1 MKTINSDNRRHELY
15 FGGHL
20 VAFIDIL
27 GQSDRLEKIKETKW
41 WEFQEPT
48 IIALRETYGRVR
60 QFRKILSGFLSGYVK
75 KSPLDDVFKNTLG
88 GDELG
93 IYDQFGPHRI
103 ITKELSDAFILNF
116 PLVPSNGLL
125 PLKSVYGVLGA
136 CASSMLSSL
145 NYGFAVRGAVEIGPC
160 IFNITTEEVYGTA
173 LNDAVK
179 YEKQANW
186 PRILIGPNL
195 VSYLEECSRLSQKTI
210 IDQLNTK
217 TAAHCRQIIS
227 RDEVGLNFLD
237 YLSPDF
243 LALLKNKDRIIQ
255 GAVTFIKNQIVEH
268 NDRPNIKNKYE
279 MIKSY
284 FIERGIEGF

>member
-1 MKTINSDNRRHELY
+1 MNEEKSKNKRHDLY

-20 VAFIDIL
+20 VAFVDIL
-27 GQSDRLEKIKETKW
+27 GQSDRLDKMKETKW
-41 WEFQEPT
+41 WELQEQT
-48 IIALRETYGRVR
+48 RIALHETYGRVR
-60 QFRKILSGFLSGYVK
+60 KFREIFSGFVARYVK
-75 KSPLDDVFKNTLG
+75 ESPLDGVFQNILG
-88 GDELG
+88 GEELG
-93 IYDQFGPHRI
+93 IFNQFGPHRI
-103 ITKELSDAFILNF
+103 ITKELSDALILNF

-145 NYGFAVRGAVEIGPC
+145 NYGFAVRGAIEIGPC
-160 IFNITTEEVYGTA
+160 VFDITTKEVYGTA

-179 YEKQANW
+179 FEKQANW

-195 VSYLEECSRLSQKTI
+195 VAYLEECLELSQETI
-210 IDQLNTK
+210 INQLNIN
-217 TAAHCRQIIS
+217 TAKLCLKIVS

-243 LALLKNKDRIIQ
+243 LVLLKNKARVIE

-268 NDRPNIKNKYE
+268 NDRANIKDKYE
-279 MIKSY
+279 MIRSY